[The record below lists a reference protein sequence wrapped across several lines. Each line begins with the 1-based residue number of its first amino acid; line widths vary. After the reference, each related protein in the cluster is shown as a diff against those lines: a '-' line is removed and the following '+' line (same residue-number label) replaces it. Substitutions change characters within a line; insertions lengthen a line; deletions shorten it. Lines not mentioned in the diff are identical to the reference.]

1 MLSGGELQ
9 MKNDKKVKVSDVL
22 KNNMKIID
30 DKFKDCPDVMRKQV
44 FLKDNTEGYFIYI
57 DGMIDTDILERD
69 FMRPILGMDY
79 EDINNRKKTNS
90 LPANDIKYYEDMN
103 STINALLTGCTLFL
117 AEGLDYT
124 ISSAIRKF
132 EKRGITEPD
141 IEKDV
146 RGSHEGFIELMNV
159 NMAILRRKVK
169 NTNLKFKPINV
180 GDTTNQIVNI
190 AYIEGIADP
199 ALVQKLYDKIS
210 GIKYDG
216 ILAAGYVEQLIVD
229 FPNSIFPQYQL
240 TERPDRAVAAMLE
253 GRLLILTEGTPGVL
267 ILPVTLFSFF
277 KAPDDYNTHW
287 IFGSLLG
294 FLRVVSGFVAIYS
307 PSIYIALTS
316 FHYYMV
322 PLNLLIP
329 LAESRARVPFPP
341 VVEAFVME
349 VVIEMLREAAIRLPT
364 YIGASIGVV
373 GGIIIGQAAVQ
384 AGIVSE
390 LLIIVV
396 AITAIAS
403 FMTPVYDM
411 GLTLRTIRFAMM
423 IATSIF
429 GVIGM
434 STITVLLL
442 ANLVIL
448 ESLDQPYF
456 QPIIPFRA
464 KDLKD
469 TIIRAPLK
477 SLMERPSITH
487 PLDKK
492 RGEDNDKSKK

>member
-1 MLSGGELQ
+1 MQNEST
-9 MKNDKKVKVSDVL
+9 KKIKISDVL
-22 KNNMKIID
+22 KNNMKVID
-30 DKFKDCPDVMRKQV
+30 EKFKDCPDVMRKQV

-57 DGMIDTDILERD
+57 DGMIDTNIVERD
-69 FMRPILGMDY
+69 FMRPIIGMDY
-79 EDINNRKKTNS
+79 EAINDIRKTNS
-90 LPANDIKYYEDMN
+90 LPANDIKYYEDID
-103 STINALLTGCTLFL
+103 SAISALLTGCTLFL
-117 AEGLDYT
+117 ADGLEYAV
-124 ISSAIRKF
+124 SSAIRKF

-159 NMAILRRKVK
+159 NMAILRRKIK
-169 NTNLKFKPINV
+169 NTNLKFKTINV

-190 AYIEGIADP
+190 AYIDGIANP
-199 ALVQKLYDKIS
+199 ALIQKLYDKIS

-216 ILAAGYVEQLIVD
+216 VLAAGYIEQMIVD

-240 TERPDRAVAAMLE
+240 TERPDRAVASLLE
-253 GRLLILTEGTPGVL
+253 GRLLVLTEGTPGVL

-294 FLRVVSGFVAIYS
+294 VLRVISAFVAIYF
-307 PSIYIALTS
+307 PSIYIALTT

-341 VVEAFVME
+341 IVEAFVME

-403 FMTPVYDM
+403 FITPVYDM
-411 GLTLRTIRFAMM
+411 GLTLRTIRFVMM
-423 IATSIF
+423 LATSVF
-429 GVIGM
+429 GVIGI
-434 STITVLLL
+434 STITVLLF

-477 SLMERPSITH
+477 LLKERPTITH
-487 PLDKK
+487 PVHKK
-492 RGEDNDKSKK
+492 RGKGND

>member
-1 MLSGGELQ
+1 MQ
-9 MKNDKKVKVSDVL
+9 NQDTKKIAVSDVL
-22 KNNMKIID
+22 KDNMKVID

-44 FLKDNTEGYFIYI
+44 FLKDNTEGYFIYV
-57 DGMIDTDILERD
+57 DGMIDTDIVERD

-90 LPANDIKYYEDMN
+90 LPANDIKYYEDMD
-103 STINALLTGCTLFL
+103 SAISALLTGCTLFF
-117 AEGLDYT
+117 ADGLEYAV
-124 ISSAIRKF
+124 SSAIRKF

-169 NTNLKFKPINV
+169 NTNLKFKTINV

-190 AYIEGIADP
+190 AYIDGIADP

-240 TERPDRAVAAMLE
+240 TERPDRAVAALLE

-267 ILPVTLFSFF
+267 ILPVNLFSFF

-287 IFGSLLG
+287 IFGSLIG
-294 FLRVVSGFVAIYS
+294 FLRVISGFIAIYA

-341 VVEAFVME
+341 VVEAFIME
-349 VVIEMLREAAIRLPT
+349 IVIEMLREAAIRLPT

-423 IATSIF
+423 IATSVF
-429 GVIGM
+429 GAIGI
-434 STITVLLL
+434 SIITVLLF
-442 ANLVIL
+442 ANLVVL

-477 SLMERPSITH
+477 WLKERPTITH
-487 PLDKK
+487 PVHRK
-492 RGEDNDKSKK
+492 RGKGND